1 MKLNNVLNKK
11 MLAVLA
17 SSFLLCGCED
27 FLTNDHPTGI
37 TDEDFWK
44 TQDECNS
51 ALGACSV
58 WPGGSYYYDPP
69 YMALM
74 HMEGMTD
81 NMHWA
86 GNFKGEIA
94 QIGNGTATATTGGY
108 MSDFWSDFYKRI
120 RRCNRFLEHVNSA
133 YFIDEKERERMI
145 AEAKTWRAWHHMR
158 LLMYYGYHD
167 GIPIVDK
174 SLNGTEI
181 YKGRNSVD
189 EVLDF
194 INKDLDEVIAI
205 TDKDVFPWVF
215 DDSRRSRM
223 CRSYALMLKIDAN
236 LQFKRYDVAKEACK
250 KFFTLNEEAKSGGMG
265 YELYYDPD
273 MSKDDVGRHYSGMFT
288 YVGHKNKEFIIY
300 KGSGASEAWFRNAP
314 QSLSGQGAAG
324 VLKSLVDEYET
335 AEGVALKDLP
345 ADGRTKFEHDPLC
358 KPRDP
363 RLYATVIVP
372 NDNTSISGFEYK
384 PFEDGGANNV
394 GTVGAVKTGY
404 ILKKFLDEEDRSH
417 PSGGSLIYPY
427 YRYAEVLLD
436 YVECLV
442 ETGEWQNADVEKYIN
457 MIRNRAGMPNMNK
470 AVYNTQEK
478 VRELYRRERRVEFTF
493 EGKRYWDIR
502 RWGIGNETM
511 NGPALGAYNP
521 KTNNYVRLENRTCTF
536 PKYDAWPLPQDEL
549 NSNPNIEQTSGW

>member
-44 TQDECNS
+44 TQDECNK
-51 ALGACSV
+51 ALGACGV

-120 RRCNRFLEHVNSA
+120 RRCNRFLENVNSA

-181 YKGRNSVD
+181 YKGRNSVED
-189 EVLDF
+189 VLAF

-205 TDKDVFPWVF
+205 TDEEVFPWVF

-223 CRSYALMLKIDAN
+223 CRSYALMLKIDVN
-236 LQFKRYDVAKEACK
+236 LQFKKYDVVKAACQQ
-250 KFFTLNEEAKSGGMG
+250 FFSLNAQAGNKG
-265 YELYYDPD
+265 YELYYNQDADDEDPGKHYRD
-273 MSKDDVGRHYSGMFT
+273 MFR

-314 QSLSGQGAAG
+314 QSLSGQGASG
-324 VLKSLVDEYET
+324 VLKSLVDEFET

-345 ADGRTKFEHDPLC
+345 ADERTKYEHDPLY

-372 NDNTSISGFEYK
+372 NDNTSISGFDYK
-384 PFEDGGANNV
+384 PFEGADNV

-404 ILKKFLDEEDRSH
+404 IVKKFLDEQDRSN
-417 PSGGSLIYPY
+417 PSGGSLNYPY

-436 YVECLV
+436 YVESLV

-457 MIRNRAGMPNMNK
+457 MIRNRAGMPNMDK
-470 AVYNTQEK
+470 KVYNSQEK
-478 VRELYRRERRVEFTF
+478 VRELYRRERRVEFSF
-493 EGKRYWDIR
+493 ENKRYWDIR

-521 KTNNYVRLENRTCTF
+521 ATDNYVRLENRTCTF

-549 NSNPNIEQTSGW
+549 NSNPNIEQTLGW

>member
-44 TQDECNS
+44 TQDECNK
-51 ALGACSV
+51 ALGSCGV
-58 WPGGSYYYDPP
+58 WPGGSYYYEEP

-81 NMHWA
+81 NMHWG

-120 RRCNRFLEHVNSA
+120 RRCNRFLEHVNTA
-133 YFIDEKERERMI
+133 YFIDENERERMI

-181 YKGRNSVD
+181 YKGRNSIED
-189 EVLDF
+189 VLAF

-205 TDKDVFPWVF
+205 TNEEVFPWVF

-223 CRSYALMLKIDAN
+223 CRSYALMLKIDVN
-236 LQFKRYDVAKEACK
+236 LQFKKYDVVKAACQQ
-250 KFFTLNEEAKSGGMG
+250 FFTLNAQAGNKG
-265 YELYYDPD
+265 YELYYNQDADDEDPGKHYRD
-273 MSKDDVGRHYSGMFT
+273 MFR

-314 QSLSGQGAAG
+314 QSLSGQGASG
-324 VLKSLVDEYET
+324 VLKSLVDEFET

-345 ADGRTKFEHDPLC
+345 ADERTKYEHDPLY

-363 RLYATVIVP
+363 RLYTTVIVP

-384 PFEDGGANNV
+384 PFEGADNV

-404 ILKKFLDEEDRSH
+404 IVKKFLDEQDRSN
-417 PSGGSLIYPY
+417 PSGGSLNYPY

-436 YVECLV
+436 YVESLV
-442 ETGEWQNADVEKYIN
+442 ETGEWQNADVEKCIN
-457 MIRNRAGMPNMNK
+457 MIRNRAGMPNMDK
-470 AVYNTQEK
+470 KVYNSQEK
-478 VRELYRRERRVEFTF
+478 VRELYRRERRVEFSF
-493 EGKRYWDIR
+493 ENKRYWDIR

-511 NGPALGAYNP
+511 NGSALGAYNP
-521 KTNNYVRLENRTCTF
+521 NTGNYVKLENRTCTF

-549 NSNPNIEQTSGW
+549 NSNPNIEQTLGW

>member
-44 TQDECNS
+44 TQDECNK
-51 ALGACSV
+51 ALGACGV

-120 RRCNRFLEHVNSA
+120 RRCNRFLENVNSA

-181 YKGRNSVD
+181 YKGRNSVED
-189 EVLDF
+189 VLAF

-205 TDKDVFPWVF
+205 TDEEVFPWVF

-223 CRSYALMLKIDAN
+223 CRSYALMLKIDVN
-236 LQFKRYDVAKEACK
+236 LQFKKYDVVKAACQQ
-250 KFFTLNEEAKSGGMG
+250 FFSLNAQAGNKG
-265 YELYYDPD
+265 YELYYNQDADDEDPGKHYRD
-273 MSKDDVGRHYSGMFT
+273 MFR

-314 QSLSGQGAAG
+314 QSLSGQGASG
-324 VLKSLVDEYET
+324 VLKSLVDEFET

-345 ADGRTKFEHDPLC
+345 ADERTKYEHDPLY

-372 NDNTSISGFEYK
+372 NDNTSISGFDYK
-384 PFEDGGANNV
+384 PFEGADNV

-404 ILKKFLDEEDRSH
+404 IVKKFLDEQDRSN
-417 PSGGSLIYPY
+417 PSGGSLNYPY

-436 YVECLV
+436 YVESLV

-457 MIRNRAGMPNMNK
+457 MIRNRAGMPNMDK
-470 AVYNTQEK
+470 KVYNSQEK
-478 VRELYRRERRVEFTF
+478 VRELYRRERRVEFSF
-493 EGKRYWDIR
+493 ENKRYWDIR

-511 NGPALGAYNP
+511 NGPALGACNP
-521 KTNNYVRLENRTCTF
+521 ATDNYVRLENRTCTF

-549 NSNPNIEQTSGW
+549 NSNPNIEQTLGW

>member
-1 MKLNNVLNKK
+1 MKLNNIFSKKVL
-11 MLAVLA
+11 VLFA

-27 FLTNDHPTGI
+27 FLTNDHPTGV

-51 ALGACSV
+51 ALGQCAV
-58 WPGGSYYYDPP
+58 WPGGSYYYDEP

-86 GNFKGEIA
+86 GNFKGEIG

-108 MSDFWSDFYKRI
+108 MNDFWSHFYMRI
-120 RRCNRFLEHVNSA
+120 RRCNRFLENVNNA

-158 LLMYYGYHD
+158 LLMYYGYRD

-174 SLNGTEI
+174 SLNGDEI

-194 INKDLDEVIAI
+194 INKDLDEVISI
-205 TDKDVFPWVF
+205 KDKDVFPWVF
-215 DDSRRSRM
+215 DDSRRTRM
-223 CRSYALMLKIDAN
+223 CRSYALMLKIDVN
-236 LQFKRYDVAKEACK
+236 LQFKRYEVAKEA
-250 KFFTLNEEAKSGGMG
+250 AKAFINDPENK
-265 YELYYDPD
+265 YELYHNPEAKDEDPGKHYRD
-273 MSKDDVGRHYSGMFT
+273 MFR

-300 KGSGASEAWFRNAP
+300 KESGASEAWFRNAP
-314 QSLSGQGAAG
+314 QSLSGQGASG
-324 VLKSLVDEYET
+324 VLKSLVDAYET
-335 AEGVALKDLP
+335 AEGVALKDLS
-345 ADGRTKFEHDPLC
+345 ADERTKYEHDPLY

-363 RLYATVIVP
+363 RLYTTVIVP
-372 NDNTSISGFEYK
+372 NDETSVSGFVYK
-384 PFEDGGANNV
+384 PFEEGGADNV

-404 ILKKFLDEEDRSH
+404 ILKKFLDEQDRSH

-442 ETGEWQNADVEKYIN
+442 ETGDWQNPDVEKYIN
-457 MIRNRAGMPNMNK
+457 MVRNRVGMPNMDK
-470 AVYNTQEK
+470 TFYNTQEK
-478 VRELYRRERRVEFTF
+478 VRELYRRERRVEFSF

-502 RWGIGNETM
+502 RWDIGNETM
-511 NGPALGAYNP
+511 NGAALGAYNP
-521 KTNNYVRLENRTCTF
+521 NTGNYVRLENRTCTF
-536 PKYDAWPLPQDEL
+536 PKYNAWPIPQDEL
-549 NSNPNIEQTSGW
+549 NSNQNIEQTSDW

>member
-44 TQDECNS
+44 TQDECNK
-51 ALGACSV
+51 ALGACGV

-120 RRCNRFLEHVNSA
+120 RRCNRFLEHVNTA
-133 YFIDEKERERMI
+133 YFIDENERERMI

-181 YKGRNSVD
+181 YKGRNSVED
-189 EVLDF
+189 VLAF
-194 INKDLDEVIAI
+194 INKDLDEVIDI
-205 TDKDVFPWVF
+205 TDEEVFPWVF

-223 CRSYALMLKIDAN
+223 CRSYALMLKIDVN
-236 LQFKRYDVAKEACK
+236 LQFKKYDVVKAACQQ
-250 KFFTLNEEAKSGGMG
+250 FFSLNAQAGNKG
-265 YELYYDPD
+265 YELYYNQDADDEDPGKHYRD
-273 MSKDDVGRHYSGMFT
+273 MFR

-314 QSLSGQGAAG
+314 QSLSGQGASG
-324 VLKSLVDEYET
+324 VLKSLVDEFET

-345 ADGRTKFEHDPLC
+345 ADERTKYEHDPLY

-384 PFEDGGANNV
+384 PFEGADNV

-404 ILKKFLDEEDRSH
+404 IVKKFLDEQDRSN
-417 PSGGSLIYPY
+417 PAGGSLNYSY

-436 YVECLV
+436 YVESLV

-470 AVYNTQEK
+470 KVYNSQEK
-478 VRELYRRERRVEFTF
+478 VRELYRRERRVEFSF
-493 EGKRYWDIR
+493 ENKRYWDIR

-511 NGPALGAYNP
+511 NGSALGAYNP
-521 KTNNYVRLENRTCTF
+521 KTDNYVRLENRTCTF
-536 PKYDAWPLPQDEL
+536 PKYDAWPIPQDEL
-549 NSNPNIEQTSGW
+549 NSNPNIEQTLGW

>member
-44 TQDECNS
+44 TQDECNK
-51 ALGACSV
+51 ALGACGV

-120 RRCNRFLEHVNSA
+120 RRCNRFLENVNSA

-181 YKGRNSVD
+181 YKGRNSVED
-189 EVLDF
+189 VLAF

-205 TDKDVFPWVF
+205 TDEEVFPWVF

-223 CRSYALMLKIDAN
+223 CRSYALMLKIDVN
-236 LQFKRYDVAKEACK
+236 LQFKKYDVVKAACQQ
-250 KFFTLNEEAKSGGMG
+250 FFSLNAQAGNKG
-265 YELYYDPD
+265 YELYYNQDADDEDPGKHYRD
-273 MSKDDVGRHYSGMFT
+273 MFR

-314 QSLSGQGAAG
+314 QSLSGQGASG
-324 VLKSLVDEYET
+324 VLKSLVDEFET

-345 ADGRTKFEHDPLC
+345 ADERTKYEHDPLY

-372 NDNTSISGFEYK
+372 NDNTSISGFDYK
-384 PFEDGGANNV
+384 PFEGADNV

-404 ILKKFLDEEDRSH
+404 IVKKFLDEQDRSN
-417 PSGGSLIYPY
+417 PSGGSLNYPY

-436 YVECLV
+436 YVESLV

-457 MIRNRAGMPNMNK
+457 MIRNRAGMPNMDK
-470 AVYNTQEK
+470 KVYNSQEK
-478 VRELYRRERRVEFTF
+478 VRELYRRERRVEFSF
-493 EGKRYWDIR
+493 ENKRYWDIR

-521 KTNNYVRLENRTCTF
+521 ATDNYVRLENRTCTF

-549 NSNPNIEQTSGW
+549 NSNSNIEQTLGW

>member
-17 SSFLLCGCED
+17 SSFLLCGSED

-44 TQDECNS
+44 TQDECNK
-51 ALGACSV
+51 ALGACGV

-120 RRCNRFLEHVNSA
+120 RRCNRFLENVNSA

-181 YKGRNSVD
+181 YKGRNSVED
-189 EVLDF
+189 VLAF

-205 TDKDVFPWVF
+205 TDEEVFPWVF

-223 CRSYALMLKIDAN
+223 CRSYALMLKIDVN
-236 LQFKRYDVAKEACK
+236 LQFKKYDVVKAACQQ
-250 KFFTLNEEAKSGGMG
+250 FFSLNAQAGNKG
-265 YELYYDPD
+265 YELYYNQDADDEDPGKHYRD
-273 MSKDDVGRHYSGMFT
+273 MFR

-314 QSLSGQGAAG
+314 QSLSGQGASG
-324 VLKSLVDEYET
+324 VLKSLVDEFET

-345 ADGRTKFEHDPLC
+345 ADERTKYEHDPLY

-372 NDNTSISGFEYK
+372 NDNTSISGFDYK
-384 PFEDGGANNV
+384 PFEGADNV

-404 ILKKFLDEEDRSH
+404 IVKKFLDEQDRSN
-417 PSGGSLIYPY
+417 PSGGSLNYPY

-436 YVECLV
+436 YVESLV

-457 MIRNRAGMPNMNK
+457 MIRNRAGMPNMDK
-470 AVYNTQEK
+470 KVYNSQEK
-478 VRELYRRERRVEFTF
+478 VRELYRRERRVEFSF
-493 EGKRYWDIR
+493 ENKRYWDIR

-521 KTNNYVRLENRTCTF
+521 ATDNYVRLENRTCTF

-549 NSNPNIEQTSGW
+549 NSNPNIEQTLGW

>member
-205 TDKDVFPWVF
+205 TDKDVFHWVF

-345 ADGRTKFEHDPLC
+345 ADERTKFEHDPLC

-521 KTNNYVRLENRTCTF
+521 KTN
-536 PKYDAWPLPQDEL
+536 
-549 NSNPNIEQTSGW
+549 IM

>member
-27 FLTNDHPTGI
+27 FLTNDHPTGS

-44 TQDECNS
+44 TQDECNK
-51 ALGACSV
+51 ALGACGV

-120 RRCNRFLEHVNSA
+120 RRCNRFLENVNSA

-181 YKGRNSVD
+181 YKGRNSVED
-189 EVLDF
+189 VLAF

-205 TDKDVFPWVF
+205 TDEEVFPWVF

-223 CRSYALMLKIDAN
+223 CRSYALMLKIDVN
-236 LQFKRYDVAKEACK
+236 LQFKKYDVVKAACQQ
-250 KFFTLNEEAKSGGMG
+250 FFSLNAQAGNKG
-265 YELYYDPD
+265 YELYYNQDADDEDPGKHYRD
-273 MSKDDVGRHYSGMFT
+273 MFR

-314 QSLSGQGAAG
+314 QSLSGQGASG
-324 VLKSLVDEYET
+324 VLKSLVDEFET

-345 ADGRTKFEHDPLC
+345 ADERTKYEHDPLY

-372 NDNTSISGFEYK
+372 NDNTSISGFDYK
-384 PFEDGGANNV
+384 PFEGADNV

-404 ILKKFLDEEDRSH
+404 IVKKFLDEQDRSN
-417 PSGGSLIYPY
+417 PSGGSLNYPY

-436 YVECLV
+436 YVESLV

-457 MIRNRAGMPNMNK
+457 MIRNRAGMPNMDK
-470 AVYNTQEK
+470 KVYNSQEK
-478 VRELYRRERRVEFTF
+478 VRELYRRERRVEFSF
-493 EGKRYWDIR
+493 ENKRYWDIR

-521 KTNNYVRLENRTCTF
+521 ATDNYVRLENRTCTF

-549 NSNPNIEQTSGW
+549 NSNPNIEQTLGW

>member
-11 MLAVLA
+11 MLA

-44 TQDECNS
+44 TQDECNK
-51 ALGACSV
+51 ALGACGV

-120 RRCNRFLEHVNSA
+120 RRCNRFLENVNSA

-181 YKGRNSVD
+181 YKGRNSVED
-189 EVLDF
+189 VLAF

-205 TDKDVFPWVF
+205 TDEEVFPWVF

-223 CRSYALMLKIDAN
+223 CRSYALMLKIDVN
-236 LQFKRYDVAKEACK
+236 LQFKKYDVVKAACQQ
-250 KFFTLNEEAKSGGMG
+250 FFSLNAQAGNKG
-265 YELYYDPD
+265 YELYYNQDADDEDPGKHYRD
-273 MSKDDVGRHYSGMFT
+273 MFR

-314 QSLSGQGAAG
+314 QSLSGQGASG
-324 VLKSLVDEYET
+324 VLKSLVDEFET

-345 ADGRTKFEHDPLC
+345 ADERTKYEHDPLY

-372 NDNTSISGFEYK
+372 NDNTSISGFDYK
-384 PFEDGGANNV
+384 PFEGADNV

-404 ILKKFLDEEDRSH
+404 IVKKFLDEQDRSN
-417 PSGGSLIYPY
+417 PSGGSLNYPY

-436 YVECLV
+436 YVESLV

-457 MIRNRAGMPNMNK
+457 MIRNRAGMPNMDK
-470 AVYNTQEK
+470 KVYNSQEK
-478 VRELYRRERRVEFTF
+478 VRELYRRERRVEFSF
-493 EGKRYWDIR
+493 ENKRYWDIR

-521 KTNNYVRLENRTCTF
+521 ATDNYVRLENRTCTF

-549 NSNPNIEQTSGW
+549 NSNPNIEQTLGW